1 MQRHILLLFILVS
14 VATASHAQLNRW
26 TRSSNPGVTTDS
38 RLIVASNGLY
48 LSGPDFQYSATQG
61 SSWTPCTGTTGSVV
75 GVFTMSVGIKI
86 AVANVGQDEVR
97 LFYSQT
103 GLNWESL
110 DTLPQKGRA
119 VGIAAVG
126 NEYIV
131 VLRDGRAFKRTAEA
145 WKDMPA
151 TGLASIK
158 HAAISDDAIVVTDGS
173 AIKVLQSN
181 AAAWQN
187 VSVPAWTVNSMRL
200 DNNTILVASDIGVFI
215 TGLSDPA
222 LTLLRVSTL
231 DIGPILSAE
240 RHLGMFYVIGYELP
254 TQPNTSRLRLFR
266 WNNEDSEWLALADTL
281 PAIATLP
288 DDRSAMTAIDA
299 GRMVLLHR
307 TADTASSGVYAIDL
321 GVASSVNDDAA
332 LGNDARIRDGHLFV
346 PAAGPSVVRIRVSD
360 MMGRLLVASDVA
372 PAGDTIVIPIDAAW
386 LGPVA
391 VAVVE
396 SSGVC
401 RRFVVMP

>member
-1 MQRHILLLFILVS
+1 MQRHIVLLVALATV
-14 VATASHAQLNRW
+14 VATSLAQVNRW
-26 TRSSNPGVTTDS
+26 TRASNPGVTADS

-61 SSWTPCTGTTGSVV
+61 SSWTPCSGTTGSVV

-86 AVANVGQDEVR
+86 AVANVGQDVVR

-103 GLNWESL
+103 GSNWESL

-145 WKDMPA
+145 WQDMPA
-151 TGLASIK
+151 TGLTSIK
-158 HAAISDDAIVVTDGS
+158 HAAISDEAIVVTDGS
-173 AIKVLQSN
+173 AIKVLKST
-181 AAAWQN
+181 AASWQN
-187 VSVPAWTVNSMRL
+187 VSVPAWTINSMRL
-200 DNNTILVASDIGVFI
+200 DNGSLLVGSTEGVFI
-215 TGLSDPA
+215 ADIDDPA
-222 LTLLRVSTL
+222 LTLLRITTI

-266 WNNEDSEWLALADTL
+266 PSDKDNEWLALADTVPGL
-281 PAIATLP
+281 PALP
-288 DDRSAMTAIDA
+288 EDRSAMTAIDA

-307 TADTASSGVYAIDL
+307 TADTAFSGVYAIDL
-321 GVASSVNDDAA
+321 GVASSVNDDDASTA
-332 LGNDARIRDGHLFV
+332 DARIRDGHLYV
-346 PAAGPSVVRIRVSD
+346 PALGPDMVRIRISD
-360 MMGRLLVASDVA
+360 MMGRLLVASDVT
-372 PAGDTIVIPIDAAW
+372 PTGDTIVLPVDAAW
-386 LGPVA
+386 HGPMA
-391 VAVVE
+391 VAVVQ
-396 SSGVC
+396 SNGSC